1 MKCSYK
7 SFLLYSVSIMLT
19 MLLGCSKINDTRND
33 ITDTSLKQNLFELIN
48 ANPDLSSFAK
58 YLVQTGYDKVISS
71 SKNYTVFA
79 PVNKSLATLDA
90 AIINN
95 PIQLKLFVGNHIA
108 TQLYRTSDV
117 TATTRISMINGKFS
131 NMMKSKL
138 EDATIKTA
146 DNYAS
151 NGLLQI
157 MDQSIP
163 ALENCWEFI
172 NNNVNA
178 PTKQKTFLLSL
189 FRNVFDLTNAV
200 VVGIKPSTGEPIYQ
214 AGTDSLFTNLY
225 WNKVHDLKQEQKQFT
240 LFMLEDATWDAEITK
255 FTPYFSTNTTD
266 SNTLVTSWN
275 VVKDFAVDTLYNPAS
290 IPDTIFSKFGTK
302 LPVNKANIVK
312 TIKTSNGIVYIMNKM
327 DVQPASKFK
336 TIVVEAEKYAATSND
351 RRSNTFFRER
361 FNTLTGLDYKDVLVL
376 NHGIA
381 LFNIRYD
388 LPEIPSIKY
397 KAYWVAV
404 NDFQTVTFTQ
414 KLGIGTAAS
423 TTFPY
428 TTIALNRLDEIYIG
442 EFSVPKY
449 APILNIF
456 LVAANSTSAAANPL
470 VCDYIKLVP
479 SL

>member
-7 SFLLYSVSIMLT
+7 SFCLFSLSILFMV
-19 MLLGCSKINDTRND
+19 LLGCSKMNDSRND
-33 ITDTSLKQNLFELIN
+33 ITNPALKQNLFELIS

-79 PVNKSLATLDA
+79 PSNSALATLDA
-90 AIINN
+90 AIISN
-95 PIQLKLFVGNHIA
+95 PIKLKLFIGNHIA

-117 TATTRISMINGKFS
+117 TTTTRISMINGKFS

-163 ALENCWEFI
+163 ALDNCWEFI
-172 NNNVNA
+172 SNNASA
-178 PTKQKTFLLSL
+178 PAKQKAFMLSL

-200 VVGIKPSTGEPIYQ
+200 VIGIKPLTGEPVYQ
-214 AGTDSLFTNLY
+214 TGTDSIFTNLY

-275 VVKDFAVDTLYNPAS
+275 VVKDFAVDTLYSPTS

-336 TIVVEAEKYAATSND
+336 TIVVEAENYAATSND
-351 RRSNTFFRER
+351 RRSSTYFRDR

-376 NHGIA
+376 NHGVA

-428 TTIALNRLDEIYIG
+428 TTVDLNKLNEIYIG

-449 APILNIF
+449 APIFNIF
-456 LVAANSTSAAANPL
+456 LVAANSTTAAANPL